1 MENLKALSASQTT
14 TPPEVAPRLAQPS
27 PQVMTGRLPPLGMRF
42 PVVGSALMFGVALA
56 VSVLSGIDFLPFFI
70 IVACVLGAHVT
81 GNALLRRGLW
91 PNVVNPILR
100 VINLTAYTMAILL
113 SDGLS
118 SPLIPLYVED
128 ILSASLRHGR
138 RGAWKGWGLVTAAL
152 LGVALGTW
160 PLSGAEINR
169 LIVYD
174 AVMAIVAMIAGELG
188 QQRLEIHTSL
198 AQQMTENAR
207 LYAELQERTQHL
219 NAAYDEL
226 QELDCQKTALVQS
239 VSHELRTPLLFIR
252 GYIELMLEGSLG
264 QLTDLQREK
273 LKVVA
278 GKTELLVD
286 LVRDIVSLQR
296 GQPPPDEMIELSLT
310 ELTRQAVSGAEALAC
325 EQGIRLCLDLPD
337 DALVVRGN
345 ARRLT
350 EIFDNL
356 LSNATKFSP
365 DGGVITLS
373 ACRMDG
379 VAQVAVA
386 DEGIGIPPAEHERI
400 FERFYQVD
408 STITRRFEGT
418 GLGLAIVKQIVE
430 GHGGQVWVH
439 SPTLPNASGSTFYF
453 TIPLADAKSASCRT
467 SSCKPSA

>member
-1 MENLKALSASQTT
+1 VENSKAPNASQMTT
-14 TPPEVAPRLAQPS
+14 STEVAPRLVQPS
-27 PQVMTGRLPPLGMRF
+27 PQVMLGRLPPLGLRF
-42 PVVGSALMFGVALA
+42 PIMGSALMFGVALA
-56 VSVLSGIDFLPFFI
+56 VPVLSGIDFLPFFT
-70 IVACVLGAHVT
+70 IVACVLGAHLT
-81 GNALLRRGLW
+81 GNALLRRNLW
-91 PNVVNPILR
+91 PNVVNLVLR
-100 VINLTAYTMAILL
+100 VTNLTAYTVAILL

-152 LGVALGTW
+152 LGVTLGTW
-160 PLSGAEINR
+160 PLGSEEIAR

-188 QQRLEIHTSL
+188 QQRLEVHASL
-198 AQQMTENAR
+198 AQQVTENAR
-207 LYAELQERTQHL
+207 LYAELEAHTQRL
-219 NAAYDEL
+219 NAAYEEL
-226 QELDCQKTALVQS
+226 QELDCQKMALVQS

-252 GYIELMLEGSLG
+252 GYVELMLDGGLG

-273 LKVVA
+273 LQVVA
-278 GKTELLVD
+278 DKTELLVD
-286 LVRDIVSLQR
+286 LVRDILSVQQ
-296 GQPPPDEMIELSLT
+296 GTPPQAEMKELSLT
-310 ELTRQAVSGAEALAC
+310 DLIHQAVSGAEALAR
-325 EQGIRLCLDLPD
+325 EQGIQLCLDLPD
-337 DALVVRGN
+337 DALVVHGN

-365 DGGVITLS
+365 DGGSIILS

-379 VAQVAVA
+379 TARVAVA
-386 DEGIGIPPAEHERI
+386 DEGIGVPPAEHERI

-453 TIPLADAKSASCRT
+453 TIPLAEARGV
-467 SSCKPSA
+467 